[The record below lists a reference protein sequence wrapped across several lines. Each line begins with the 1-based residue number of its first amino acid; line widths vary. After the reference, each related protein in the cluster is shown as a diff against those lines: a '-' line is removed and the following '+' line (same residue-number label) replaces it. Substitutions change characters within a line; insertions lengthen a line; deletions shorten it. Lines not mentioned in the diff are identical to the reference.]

1 MTHRILTSLVA
12 LALAVGLGASAA
24 AGQAVAPQ
32 APSRADLL
40 RAAREI
46 MLAARYCALITV
58 DDTGRP
64 QARTMDAFPPDEDM
78 VVWMATNPK
87 TRKVAEIR
95 RDPRVT
101 LYYYDA
107 ASQSYV
113 TIAGRARLVDD
124 KIEKQKRWKEEWK
137 GFYPDRDASYL
148 LVAVTPER
156 LEVLSPSRGIGNDPV
171 TWRPPAVEFGVV
183 KRQ

>member
-1 MTHRILTSLVA
+1 MRRILSVLVA
-12 LALAVGLGASAA
+12 PAVVLSLGVSAP
-24 AGQAVAPQ
+24 AGQAPKT
-32 APSRADLL
+32 PSRADLL

-58 DDTGRP
+58 DETGRA
-64 QARTMDAFPPDEDM
+64 QARTMDAFAPEEDM

-101 LYYYDA
+101 LYYYDG

-113 TIAGRARLVDD
+113 TIAGRAQLVNDPA
-124 KIEKQKRWKEEWK
+124 EKQKRWKEDWK
-137 GFYPDRDASYL
+137 AFYPDRDAGYL
-148 LVAVTPER
+148 LIAVTPER

-171 TWRPPAVEFGVV
+171 TWRPPSVDFGPA
-183 KRQ
+183 KR